1 MSKHYKVI
9 LGHLLRKAVV
19 DTEEHR
25 EENLS
30 MAQGT
35 LGNAHGAVKD
45 VLGMIRELP
54 EDQDLEPWVI
64 SKITIAED
72 YLDTVRDYLSQRV
85 NKAASHRVMEPIDSS
100 RFPEREGLEGPFRL
114 DSGLV
119 VYYDP
124 KEGLYYNPLTDIYLS
139 HEEYEEHSS
148 SR

>member
-1 MSKHYKVI
+1 MSHSYRVI
-9 LGHLLRKAVV
+9 LSHLLRKAVV

-35 LGNAHGAVKD
+35 LGNTHDAVKE
-45 VLGMIRELP
+45 VLDMLRELP
-54 EDQDLEPWVI
+54 EDQDLEPWVV

-72 YLDTVRDYLSQRV
+72 YLDTVRDYLSQRIS
-85 NKAASHRVMEPIDSS
+85 KEAGYRLQEPVGLNQ
-100 RFPEREGLEGPFRL
+100 FPQKEGLEGPFRL
-114 DSGLV
+114 NSGLV

-124 KEGLYYNPLTDIYLS
+124 KEGLYYNPRTDIYLS
-139 HEEYEEHSS
+139 HEEYQEHSS